1 MESPPRS
8 AEADLLASLGGGVAL
23 LCNPVSKGVAV
34 LVEAEGTNVFKSVLG
49 ACEGNIANSVDLWH
63 SSSATVGGNL
73 ALDFP
78 SSMLACRASDGPYMR

>member
-1 MESPPRS
+1 MEKPQRS
-8 AEADLLASLGGGVAL
+8 AEANLLASLGGGVAL

-63 SSSATVGGNL
+63 SSSATVGSNL
-73 ALDFP
+73 ALNFTG
-78 SSMLACRASDGPYMR
+78 SQLACRAFEGSNMR